1 MGCQF
6 SVNCHKYKNNKN
18 VIFGIMSIYFW
29 AKSGSFWVKKADF
42 QIGRQRE
49 IQSHGRGFGA
59 GCTFLFFWKW

>member
-18 VIFGIMSIYFW
+18 VILDIMGIHFW

-42 QIGRQRE
+42 QIVEQHE
-49 IQSHGRGFGA
+49 TQSHG
-59 GCTFLFFWKW
+59 